1 MAETLCSL
9 SGFPSGVQHGKTESI
24 LGKALAETIIILEKK
39 EILTKNQ
46 ILLKVESFSELVA
59 NTTIFSAK
67 KIFHR
72 VIIIKVSRRYQL
84 FHDRM

>member
-1 MAETLCSL
+1 MAVTLCSL
-9 SGFPSGVQHGKTESI
+9 SGFPSGVQRGKTESV
-24 LGKALAETIIILEKK
+24 LGKRLAETIIFLEKK
-39 EILTKNQ
+39 RNLNEKPNTSQ
-46 ILLKVESFSELVA
+46 DVSELVA
-59 NTTIFSAK
+59 NTTIFSAQ